1 MKIKIDGK
9 DKEFKIGFISA
20 RMFKKTV
27 ELQEKAESKD
37 INMDLLDELVDYIV
51 QVYGNKFT
59 SDEFYDG
66 VDVSDIFPIYKDTA
80 VKVIEKFQSKISQF
94 PKNE

>member
-20 RMFKKTV
+20 RMFKRTV
-27 ELQEKAESKD
+27 ELQEKAKGKD
-37 INMDLLDELVDYIV
+37 VDLDLLDELVDYIV

-59 SDEFYDG
+59 ADEFYDG
-66 VDVSDIFPIYKDTA
+66 VDVSEIFPIYADTA
-80 VKVIEKFQSKISQF
+80 KKVIEKFQSKISQF
-94 PKNE
+94 PNE